1 MKKEKKIKNK
11 EENTNNTKNKV
22 KFSEKI
28 SLALKRKWLV
38 NGTKTFLIVAILV
51 VAYIALNLT
60 IEQLDLP
67 EIDVTENKIY
77 TLSHTHF
84 CVFTYIVYN

>member
-77 TLSHTHF
+77 TLSDSSKKA
-84 CVFTYIVYN
+84 IENINQ

>member
-77 TLSHTHF
+77 TL
-84 CVFTYIVYN
+84 